1 MALRLSSSPMAT
13 ADGGGS
19 LLVVAVFRVP
29 AQHAPDSTGNA
40 RHLSL
45 AGHNVVVSAQ
55 AHPSVDEVAGDSPCL
70 LCKRV
75 GQVAS
80 VEHVFPAGLGS
91 HADVVLPR
99 GAVCVDC
106 NNRLGREVDE
116 ALVHLM
122 EVRFI
127 RGLFR
132 VPDHRGRTVDSLDL
146 SNGTIT
152 FGPDGSIE
160 STVFGDQH
168 TRTNDAG
175 NLVVTL
181 KSTRRRSG
189 DQWRRV
195 ARAVMKL
202 GLNLI
207 YLTYGSEAAL
217 DEQFDPLRDAIA
229 GEPYEGYLLIG
240 MFDIYTPPNLEGSL
254 STDLPG
260 VPLAGALRFG
270 GLHLIAPLSLGPAAP
285 ATREWANENS
295 YQVMTIARR
304 RNR

>member
-1 MALRLSSSPMAT
+1 ME
-13 ADGGGS
+13 
-19 LLVVAVFRVP
+19 
-29 AQHAPDSTGNA
+29 
-40 RHLSL
+40 
-45 AGHNVVVSAQ
+45 
-55 AHPSVDEVAGDSPCL
+55 EVAGDSPCL
-70 LCKRV
+70 FCKRV
-75 GQVAS
+75 GRPGS
-80 VEHVFPAGLGS
+80 VEHVFPAGLGR
-91 HADVVLPR
+91 HADVVLPL
-99 GAVCVDC
+99 GAVCMDC

-122 EVRFI
+122 EVPFI

-132 VPDHRGRTVDSLDL
+132 VRDHKGRTVDSLDL

-160 STVFGDQH
+160 STVFGDER
-168 TRTNDAG
+168 TRTNHAG
-175 NLVVTL
+175 NLVLTL

-202 GLNLI
+202 GLNLV
-207 YLTYGSEAAL
+207 YLTYGAEAAL
-217 DEQFDPLRDAIA
+217 DKQFDPVRDAID

-254 STDLPG
+254 ITDLPG
-260 VPLAGALRFG
+260 VSLAAALRFG
-270 GLHLIAPLSLGPAAP
+270 GLRLIAPLDLGPAAP
-285 ATREWANENS
+285 ATREWANESS
-295 YQVMTIARR
+295 YKVMAIAPS